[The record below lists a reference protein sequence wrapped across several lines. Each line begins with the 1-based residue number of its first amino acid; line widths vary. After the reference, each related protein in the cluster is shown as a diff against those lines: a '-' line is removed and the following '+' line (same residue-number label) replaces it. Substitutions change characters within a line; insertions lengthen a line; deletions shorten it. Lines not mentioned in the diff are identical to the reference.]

1 MRPLFFAN
9 GKTILPCV
17 KPFLADQ
24 RRSAYANGMNDHI
37 KGILITVLGVLCV
50 VPDSLFVRVIDA
62 APMTTAFGRAF
73 MSGATVFVV
82 VLLFQGLAPFRR
94 LFQAGPRALLFIL
107 LLGSTAP
114 GFVLA
119 ITNTSVANV
128 VFIFAATPV
137 FAAIFSRVF
146 LGELISRRMVATM
159 VVVFIG
165 LGIIAYG
172 SGENELASWKGDL
185 FALYVSCGFA
195 GVLTVARSLKATP
208 MVPAIPFA
216 YFGAALFMAPFAQP
230 AQVFQTDFQTFLIY
244 GTFMGAGRVVGPG
257 LLVRGCSTR
266 GIGAKR
272 NCIGDDQCA
281 NDDRATQNGPFSGV
295 LTYPIPNQNWRQN
308 AFQQDEQG
316 YLGRRNISWPKG

>member
-1 MRPLFFAN
+1 
-9 GKTILPCV
+9 
-17 KPFLADQ
+17 
-24 RRSAYANGMNDHI
+24 MNDHI

-244 GTFMGAGRVVGPG
+244 GTFMGAGSCLLSLGPRYVPSSEVSLLILLESVLAPILVWYWIGENPGKWAVLGGAVV
-257 LLVRGCSTR
+257 
-266 GIGAKR
+266 IGALIISNAIALR
-272 NCIGDDQCA
+272 A
-281 NDDRATQNGPFSGV
+281 NASRGSAPHQ
-295 LTYPIPNQNWRQN
+295 
-308 AFQQDEQG
+308 
-316 YLGRRNISWPKG
+316 